1 MTYHNEVQLV
11 RHTEEV
17 TNKLFIY
24 IFKKK
29 TCNLINSSK
38 LIPY

>member
-1 MTYHNEVQLV
+1 MTYHNEVQMV

-29 TCNLINSSK
+29 NLQS
-38 LIPY
+38 Y

>member
-29 TCNLINSSK
+29 PAILLTVLN
-38 LIPY
+38 

>member
-24 IFKKK
+24 IFKK
-29 TCNLINSSK
+29 TCYLINSSK